1 MAVTAEQLNI
11 ILSAR
16 DKEFTKAMD
25 RAQRRVE
32 SFAKKSQKE
41 LKGTSKSFNLL
52 STAALKMG
60 AALSSG
66 AIVAGFAKSIDDAT
80 RLAKEI
86 NNLADISGS
95 SVERFQELAFAAKTV
110 GIEQDKLADI
120 LKDVNDK
127 FGDYIATGAGP
138 LVDFFDNIA
147 PKIGLTKDA
156 FIGLSSEQALGL
168 YIKSLQQ
175 ANVNQQE
182 LTFYLEALA
191 SDATALSPLFYN
203 NAEALDA
210 LAGSAQ
216 DLGVILDEDLIQRS
230 VQLRNRWDQVLSAM
244 QSKFNSFALTVLK
257 GFDAIFNISETE
269 QMRELEEE
277 ITKIEKERARLS
289 DLMQKA
295 SELPESQLKTKTMSG
310 ITADLNKQSEKLNA
324 TLELHKAIV
333 DNLEKRI
340 NLENELS
347 GSGSGT
353 TTDTSNATSTTDAL
367 TNSTAALTAEVTK
380 LETVMSTVESSME
393 QAFMSM
399 VDGTMTAKDAFK
411 AMASD
416 IIRELYRIFLVK
428 QATKFITSSIESA
441 LGVPTSA
448 PTAGAASGRAVQSGT
463 PYMTGESG
471 RELFVPSQN
480 GRILSPAQS
489 RGALSGGGNGVTVV
503 QNINVTTGVQQTV
516 RTEIKQLMPQIA
528 DSAKAAVVDAKRRG
542 GSYGRAF
549 A

>member
-1 MAVTAEQLNI
+1 MAVTAEQLNV

-32 SFAKKSQKE
+32 SFARKSQKE
-41 LKGTSKSFNLL
+41 LKGTSKSFNIL

-60 AALSSG
+60 ATLSSG
-66 AIVAGFAKSIDDAT
+66 VIVAGFARSIDEAT

-86 NNLADISGS
+86 NNLANISGS
-95 SVERFQELAFAAKTV
+95 SVERFQELAFAARTV

-168 YIKSLQQ
+168 YIKSLQK

-210 LAGSAQ
+210 LASSAQ

-230 VQLRNRWDQVLSAM
+230 VQLKNRWDQVLSAM

-277 ITKIEKERARLS
+277 IAKIEKERGRLS
-289 DLMQKA
+289 ELMRKA
-295 SELPESQLKTKTMSG
+295 SELPEGQLKTKTMSG
-310 ITADLNKQSEKLNA
+310 ITADLNKQSVKLNT

-340 NLENELS
+340 ILEEELS
-347 GSGSGT
+347 GAGSGT

-367 TNSTAALTAEVTK
+367 TKSTAALSAEVSK
-380 LETVMSTVESSME
+380 LETVMGSVERSME

-399 VDGTMTAKDAFK
+399 VDGTMTAKDAFRS
-411 AMASD
+411 MAND
-416 IIRELYRIFLVK
+416 IIRELYRVYVVK
-428 QATKFITSSIESA
+428 QITGFITKSI
-441 LGVPTSA
+441 TSA
-448 PTAGAASGRAVQSGT
+448 FGAPAIGAASGRAVQAST
-463 PYMTGESG
+463 PYTVGESG
-471 RELFVPSQN
+471 RELFVPSQS

-489 RGALSGGGNGVTVV
+489 KSALSGGGGDVV
-503 QNINVTTGVQQTV
+503 VNQTINVTTGVQQTV

-542 GSYGRAF
+542 GSYGKAF